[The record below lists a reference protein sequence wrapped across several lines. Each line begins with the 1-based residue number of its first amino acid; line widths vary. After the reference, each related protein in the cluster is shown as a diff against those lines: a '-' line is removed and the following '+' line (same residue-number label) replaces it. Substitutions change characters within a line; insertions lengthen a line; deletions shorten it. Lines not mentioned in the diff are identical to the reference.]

1 MLPAC
6 RALLLFALL
15 ALCTG
20 AQKAPKFQLRRAL
33 GAPAFLTRSAPPAFG
48 AAARPFKRAPLQHG
62 AHFVV
67 LEEHT
72 DSLREVAEHFK
83 VDLEDLLDYNQQ
95 IKGTDVDTPLKPGTT
110 IHLPSSGHSNGW
122 DEGWDGLGW
131 EKDDSSR

>member
-15 ALCTG
+15 ALCT
-20 AQKAPKFQLRRAL
+20 
-33 GAPAFLTRSAPPAFG
+33 
-48 AAARPFKRAPLQHG
+48 AARPFKRAPLQHG

-95 IKGTDVDTPLKPGTT
+95 VSACVLWLPALLPLANAWGEARSSCGTM
-110 IHLPSSGHSNGW
+110 W
-122 DEGWDGLGW
+122 
-131 EKDDSSR
+131 